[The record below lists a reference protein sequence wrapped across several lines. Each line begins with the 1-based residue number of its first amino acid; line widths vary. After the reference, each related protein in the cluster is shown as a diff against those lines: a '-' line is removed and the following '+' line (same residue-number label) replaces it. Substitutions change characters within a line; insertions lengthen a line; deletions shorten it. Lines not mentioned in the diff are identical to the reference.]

1 MNTKTNTTTTTQS
14 FVPLKDVQNGVITRD
29 DGVLCAVLLVSSV
42 NFNLKSEDERQAIL
56 YQFQSILNSLE
67 VGVQILVQSRRLNI
81 KPYLQYLEDVY
92 EKQNIEL
99 LRLQTRE
106 YINFITEFTE
116 RNEIMTK
123 QFFVVVSYSPV
134 ATGGLASGLPFFG
147 KKDKKQSS
155 SEQRATEEHVTQL
168 LQRVS
173 FIQNNIRAL
182 GLRAVQLGTEEVTEL
197 LYKTFNPGDTQTPP
211 PVQ

>member
-1 MNTKTNTTTTTQS
+1 MTTDTTTTQS
-14 FVPLKDVQNGVITRD
+14 FVPLKDIQNGIITRD

-67 VGVQILVQSRRLNI
+67 VGVQIVVQSRRLNI
-81 KPYLQYLEDVY
+81 KPYLQYLEEVY
-92 EKQNIEL
+92 EKQTIEL

-106 YINFITEFTE
+106 YINFIADFTE

-134 ATGGLASGLPFFG
+134 SSSGLASGLPFLG
-147 KKDKKQSS
+147 KKESS
-155 SEQRATEEHVTQL
+155 SNEKVVEEYVTQL

-197 LYKTFNPGDTQTPP
+197 LYKTFNPGDTQIPP
-211 PVQ
+211 SSQSQPQ

>member
-1 MNTKTNTTTTTQS
+1 MTTNTTTQL
-14 FVPLKDVQNGVITRD
+14 FVPLKDIQNGIITRD

-67 VGVQILVQSRRLNI
+67 VGVQIIVQSRRLNI
-81 KPYLQYLEDVY
+81 KPYLQYLEEVY
-92 EKQNIEL
+92 EKQTIEL

-106 YINFITEFTE
+106 YINFISDFTE

-134 ATGGLASGLPFFG
+134 SSGGLVGGLPFLG
-147 KKDKKQSS
+147 KKEAS
-155 SEQRATEEHVTQL
+155 SEEKMTEEYVTQL

-211 PVQ
+211 SATQ

>member
-1 MNTKTNTTTTTQS
+1 MSAGTTTTQS
-14 FVPLKDVQNGVITRD
+14 FVPLQDVQNGIITRD

-42 NFNLKSEDERQAIL
+42 NFSLKSEDERQAIL

-67 VGVQILVQSRRLNI
+67 VGIQILVQSRRLNI
-81 KPYLQYLEDVY
+81 KPYLQYLEEVY
-92 EKQNIEL
+92 EKQTIEL

-106 YINFITEFTE
+106 YISFIADFTE

-123 QFFVVVSYSPV
+123 QFFVVVSYAPGSSG
-134 ATGGLASGLPFFG
+134 TGLAGGLPFFG
-147 KKDKKQSS
+147 KKDSS
-155 SEQRATEEHVTQL
+155 SGQKITEEHVTQL

-197 LYKTFNPGDTQTPP
+197 LYKTFNPGDTQAPP
-211 PVQ
+211 QTQ

>member
-1 MNTKTNTTTTTQS
+1 MTANTTTQS
-14 FVPLKDVQNGVITRD
+14 FVPLKDIHNGVITRD

-67 VGVQILVQSRRLNI
+67 VGVQIIVQSRRLNI
-81 KPYLQYLEDVY
+81 KPYLQYLEEVY
-92 EKQNIEL
+92 EKQTIEL

-106 YINFITEFTE
+106 YINFISDFTE

-134 ATGGLASGLPFFG
+134 SSGGLAGGLPFLG
-147 KKDKKQSS
+147 KKEAP
-155 SEQRATEEHVTQL
+155 SEQKKTEEYVTQL

-211 PVQ
+211 STQ

>member
-1 MNTKTNTTTTTQS
+1 MSTNTTTQS
-14 FVPLKDVQNGVITRD
+14 FVPLKDIQNGIITRD

-42 NFNLKSEDERQAIL
+42 NFNLKSENERQAIL

-67 VGVQILVQSRRLNI
+67 VGIQIIVQSRRLNI
-81 KPYLQYLEDVY
+81 KPYLQYLEEVY
-92 EKQNIEL
+92 EKQTIEL

-106 YINFITEFTE
+106 YINFIADFTE

-134 ATGGLASGLPFFG
+134 SSGGLGSGLPFFG
-147 KKDKKQSS
+147 KDKKESASTQKV
-155 SEQRATEEHVTQL
+155 TEEHVTQL

-211 PVQ
+211 SV